1 MQMIDLRRVRTD
13 VKLTQAELLESQLL
27 AQQARNEARAREMAR
42 NLGSRYVLSPQYDNH
57 YVPELAK
64 KVTG

>member
-42 NLGSRYVLSPQYDNH
+42 NLGNRYVLSPEYDNH

-64 KVTG
+64 KVMG

>member
-27 AQQARNEARAREMAR
+27 AQKARNEARAREMAR
-42 NLGSRYVLSPQYDNH
+42 SLGSRYVLSPEYDTH
-57 YVPELAK
+57 SVPELAK

>member
-1 MQMIDLRRVRTD
+1 MQMLDLRRVRTD

-27 AQQARNEARAREMAR
+27 AQKARNEARAREMAR
-42 NLGSRYVLSPQYDNH
+42 SLGSRYVLSPQYDNH

>member
-1 MQMIDLRRVRTD
+1 MQMLDLRRVRTD
-13 VKLTQAELLESQLL
+13 VKLTQADLLEAQLM

-64 KVTG
+64 KVVG

>member
-1 MQMIDLRRVRTD
+1 MRMIDLRRIATG
-13 VKLTQAELLESQLL
+13 VKLTQAELLESQLML
-27 AQQARNEARAREMAR
+27 AQARNEERAREMAR
-42 NLGSRYVLSPQYDNH
+42 SMGNRYVLAPDYDNH

>member
-13 VKLTQAELLESQLL
+13 VKLTQAELLEAQLM
-27 AQQARNEARAREMAR
+27 AQQARNEVRAREMAR
-42 NLGSRYVLSPQYDNH
+42 SMGGRYVLSPEYDNH

>member
-13 VKLTQAELLESQLL
+13 VKLTQAELLESQLM

-64 KVTG
+64 KVVG

>member
-42 NLGSRYVLSPQYDNH
+42 NLGNRYVLSPEYDNH

-64 KVTG
+64 KVVG